1 MLTDEFC
8 KFAPRTVRGQGG
20 CDTSLPRRYDKG
32 VERRRESNDMPH
44 GKHPSIAAS
53 DERIVCERANGGN
66 TYRGGREPTS
76 DDEPTEGGS
85 TDDERSE
92 AFNSQ

>member
-76 DDEPTEGGS
+76 DDRGAAAQPCAANAQS
-85 TDDERSE
+85 
-92 AFNSQ
+92 

>member
-66 TYRGGREPTS
+66 TYRGGREPTN
-76 DDEPTEGGS
+76 DDEPTEGKMTRGAKRS
-85 TDDERSE
+85 TI
-92 AFNSQ
+92 N

>member
-8 KFAPRTVRGQGG
+8 KFAPWTVRGQGG
-20 CDTSLPRRYDKG
+20 CGTSLPRRYDKG

-76 DDEPTEGGS
+76 DDEPTEGKMTRGAKRS
-85 TDDERSE
+85 TI
-92 AFNSQ
+92 N